1 MFKNALKFQKVIA
14 EIIYLFLIFFFCYTA
29 ANKLMN
35 LNSFRTNLL
44 KTSLFSEDVANYFS
58 VLVIILEFAI
68 VCFMIF
74 YKKMGLLFFTI
85 TMLFF
90 TVYISFLRYKGLYE
104 VCGCGGILN
113 GLSYNTHLKINI
125 GLIIGSLFSFYTF
138 NILVDE
144 K

>member
-1 MFKNALKFQKVIA
+1 MLKNISKFQRIIA

-35 LNSFRTNLL
+35 LDSFRTNLL
-44 KTSLFSEDVANYFS
+44 KTSLFSENVANYFS

-68 VCFMIF
+68 VGFMIF
-74 YKKMGLLFFTI
+74 YKRIGILFFSL
-85 TMLFF
+85 TMFAF
-90 TVYISFLRYKGLYE
+90 TLYISFLRYKGLYE

-113 GLSYNTHLKINI
+113 GLSYNSHLKINI
-125 GLIIGSLFSFYTF
+125 FLIIGSLFSFYTF

>member
-1 MFKNALKFQKVIA
+1 
-14 EIIYLFLIFFFCYTA
+14 
-29 ANKLMN
+29 MN

-113 GLSYNTHLKINI
+113 GLSYNTHLKINV